1 MKACKPF
8 CDYPG
13 TNEDLVSSILFD
25 LDEPPRWVLFVGL
38 NELDLI
44 DRNKWNE
51 KRHIQ
56 FDLEK
61 IFSRKEESA
70 LQAMAVL
77 LHCEN
82 ICPKEGNSLLDQLD
96 DNSHKHASEVSVDL
110 KSVFLLLI
118 LRIHFNN
125 TDTADNVRDDCY

>member
-82 ICPKEGNSLLDQLD
+82 ICPKEGNSLQDQLD

-125 TDTADNVRDDCY
+125 TDTEDNVRDDCY